1 MILLLQPTRI
11 EAPKRGKLNHIGFTR
26 KVTAAVLPNSR
37 QRFTS
42 GEAACDKRIR
52 LVLLLTRY
60 FENPVYSVGRRQAG
74 QTDKPQFGF
83 LWRLLANVRQ
93 NFTDAA

>member
-74 QTDKPQFGF
+74 QIDKPQFGF